1 MNMKT
6 LRERTEDI
14 LQDLEDC
21 HKNNCDTCK
30 YYDGDCALKLV
41 EKATAIIKELYN
53 NFYIYKDDGHDAC
66 PKCGS
71 TNYYKMYETQTL
83 LYYVGPPE
91 QNPNKRCIT
100 VTCGNCGNIYSFQE
114 GYSNTLEDLNG
125 REKHFLDGSIK
136 QTDFLDRERV
146 RL

>member
-1 MNMKT
+1 MKT

-14 LQDLEDC
+14 LQDLENC
-21 HKNNCDTCK
+21 HEDNCDTCK
-30 YYDGDCALKLV
+30 YYDGDCALELV

-66 PKCGS
+66 PECGS
-71 TNYYKMYETQTL
+71 TNYSEMYEEQTL
-83 LYYVGPPE
+83 VYYMGPPD
-91 QNPNKRCIT
+91 QNPNKRIIV
-100 VTCGNCGNIYSFQE
+100 VTCNNCGRIYSFE
-114 GYSNTLEDLNG
+114 ELGYSNTLENFNG

-146 RL
+146 WL